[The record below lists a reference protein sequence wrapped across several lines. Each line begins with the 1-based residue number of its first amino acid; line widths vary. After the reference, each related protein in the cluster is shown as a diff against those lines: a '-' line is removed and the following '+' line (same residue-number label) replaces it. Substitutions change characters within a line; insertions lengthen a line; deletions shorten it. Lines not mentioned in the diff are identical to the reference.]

1 MPETP
6 DEARME
12 HPRQAIRPAS
22 RGQPP
27 TPRGKDQEL
36 LADLLGLGSEE
47 IAELRA
53 VGVVG

>member
-1 MPETP
+1 
-6 DEARME
+6 ME

-27 TPRGKDQEL
+27 TPREKDQEL